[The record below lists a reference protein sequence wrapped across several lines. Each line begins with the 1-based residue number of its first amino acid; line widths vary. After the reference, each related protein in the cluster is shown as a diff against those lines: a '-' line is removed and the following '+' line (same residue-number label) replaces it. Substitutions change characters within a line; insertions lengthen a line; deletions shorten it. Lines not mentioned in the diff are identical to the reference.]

1 MDDVCYLIAALV
13 IGVYI
18 LFKYRDSL
26 GRLMGTATILVVF
39 GDTFHLVPR
48 VLRYFLKVILQWN

>member
-1 MDDVCYLIAALV
+1 MDDVCYLRAALV

-26 GRLMGTATILVVF
+26 GRLMGTATILVGF
-39 GDTFHLVPR
+39 GDTFNLVPR